1 MIKKFFAL
9 VMLAAMFMACG
20 TPEEQQPNGGEGTEQ
35 QPNGDGEGNG
45 NENPTPEPEPEPEPE
60 AIEGMDLVKYST
72 HDKRVTNPER
82 GLYSQKSFHS
92 VDDGSL
98 STSTMKAARTAGRTL
113 FLTLFY
119 LTDYIESDIEQAYLD
134 NMQTTFDNL
143 RKGGCKAIVRFAYK
157 NNEADS
163 NKPWDASQEQ
173 VARHIEQVKPILMQ
187 NADVIYTVQAGF
199 IGVWG
204 EWYYTSYFHYPI
216 STDEQYADRRKV
228 VDALLG
234 ALPTDRQV
242 ELRTPAFKM
251 KMYNVGL
258 ADTLTVAT
266 AHNGTDLARL
276 AGHNDCFLASSS
288 DTGTFDSSRGKGD
301 WLFWDAETRYTIM
314 GGETCGTSKYSACE
328 NSIKRMEEQHWS
340 YMNIGYHQGVISG
353 WQTNGCFSEIENR
366 LGYRLAL
373 KHAYYTTNAT
383 AGGDYRVI
391 LNIKNSGFAA
401 PMNPRGV
408 ELVLVSAAGEA
419 TTYKLDVDPR
429 FWFENTVATI
439 DTTVTLPA
447 AAGEYKLYLNLP
459 DGYESLAKDPNFSI
473 QLANTDIW
481 DKNTGYNFL
490 NNVTVK

>member
-1 MIKKFFAL
+1 MKFKGLFFAL
-9 VMLAAMFMACG
+9 TAMSALLISC
-20 TPEEQQPNGGEGTEQ
+20 TEPENQQPNENGGENTEQ
-35 QPNGDGEGNG
+35 PGEGNE
-45 NENPTPEPEPEPEPE
+45 NEEPKPNPEPQP
-60 AIEGMDLVKYST
+60 IDGMDLVKYDT
-72 HDKRVTNPER
+72 HSKRITNPER
-82 GLYSQKSFHS
+82 GLYTQKSYHS
-92 VDDGSL
+92 VGDGSL
-98 STSTMKAARTAGRTL
+98 TSSAVKAARTAGRSL

-134 NMQTTFDNL
+134 NMQATFDNL
-143 RKGGCKAIVRFAYK
+143 RTGGAKAIVRFAYK

-173 VARHIEQVKPILMQ
+173 VARHIEQVAPILMR

-216 STDEQYADRRKV
+216 STAEHYADRRKV
-228 VDALLG
+228 VDALLN
-234 ALPTDRQV
+234 ALPKDRQV

-266 AHNGTDLARL
+266 AHNGSDLARL

-328 NSIKRMEEQHWS
+328 NSIQRMEEQHWS

-353 WQTNGCFSEIENR
+353 WQTNGCFTEIENR

-373 KHAYYTTNAT
+373 THAYYTSEPTV
-383 AGGDYRVI
+383 GGNFRVV
-391 LNIKNSGFAA
+391 LNIANNGFAA

-408 ELVLVSAAGEA
+408 ELVLVGNNTKEVF
-419 TTYKLDVDPR
+419 KLDSDPR
-429 FWFENTVATI
+429 FWFEKSVATI
-439 DTTVTLPA
+439 DTTITLPSSL
-447 AAGEYKLYLNLP
+447 AAGSYKLYLNLP
-459 DGYESLAKDPNFSI
+459 DGYESLAGDPKYSI
-473 QLANTDIW
+473 QLANPNVW
-481 DKNTGYNFL
+481 DDKTGYNFL
-490 NNVTVK
+490 TNVTIK